1 MAGVSRRDFL
11 QQATK
16 IGGLKNYFVENSWDV
31 TVRSVAFLKTLN
43 VA

>member
-1 MAGVSRRDFL
+1 MVAS
-11 QQATK
+11 
-16 IGGLKNYFVENSWDV
+16 LKTYFVEQSWDV

>member
-1 MAGVSRRDFL
+1 MVAS
-11 QQATK
+11 
-16 IGGLKNYFVENSWDV
+16 LKNYFVEQSWDV